1 VASSYSFDI
10 VSEVDLQE
18 VDNAVNQAR
27 KEIGQ
32 RYDFK
37 GLHTELNLDQK
48 EKTLTLTTS
57 DDFHLKSAVDILQNK
72 LIKRGIPLKAL
83 RYGTPESAAGASVR
97 QRITLLVGIEKEDA
111 KKLVAIIK
119 ETKLRVQAQIMDDQ
133 VRVSGKDKDELQ
145 AIMTRVRE
153 ADLPFATQFTNYR

>member
-1 VASSYSFDI
+1 MASSYSFDI

-37 GLHTELNLDQK
+37 GLNTELDLNQK
-48 EKTLTLTTS
+48 EKTLTITTANE
-57 DDFHLKSAVDILQNK
+57 FHLKSAVDILQNK

-83 RYGTPESAAGASVR
+83 RYGTPEPAAGAAVR
-97 QRITLLVGIEKEDA
+97 QRITLLIGIEKEDA
-111 KKLVAIIK
+111 KKIVALIK
-119 ETKLRVQAQIMDDQ
+119 ESKLRVQAQIMDDQ
-133 VRVSGKDKDELQ
+133 VRVTGKDKDDLQ
-145 AIMTRVRE
+145 AAMAKVRA